1 MGCGLYPQGLML
13 RRRGGKNKMLKGE
26 NKFVLKY
33 VLLIKVFGIQK
44 KEVRVEEGLHE
55 RSRT

>member
-1 MGCGLYPQGLML
+1 MGCGLCPQGLML
-13 RRRGGKNKMLKGE
+13 WRRGGKNKMLKGK

-33 VLLIKVFGIQK
+33 VLLIEVFRIQK
-44 KEVRVEEGLHE
+44 KEVQVEEGLHE